1 MQPITSELKNAR
13 ERLLKETFHQQ
24 WDFRSL
30 AEHMEQLCGLFPR
43 TSREQHRAL
52 IAEFHNCAGR
62 LPCVFDDDYGALLLE
77 STADLT
83 DDPLLRRWLYT
94 EARFRAEWCAQAATA
109 GGEGISR
116 YQAVRRLNE
125 KLQESD

>member
-1 MQPITSELKNAR
+1 MRAGSQRPGAAALFVDMQPITSELKNAR

-52 IAEFHNCAGR
+52 IAELHN
-62 LPCVFDDDYGALLLE
+62 
-77 STADLT
+77 
-83 DDPLLRRWLYT
+83 
-94 EARFRAEWCAQAATA
+94 
-109 GGEGISR
+109 
-116 YQAVRRLNE
+116 
-125 KLQESD
+125 